1 MASSLWQTVTNFGR
15 PQAQK
20 QPEQHASINNVKMD
34 PPPKKM
40 KAWMT
45 ALNGL
50 DKLQQS
56 EVDVPEPRDGE
67 VLVRIEAV
75 SLNYR
80 DTEGMDG
87 APRRCPCSCRSASRS
102 ISSIDEPPD

>member
-87 APRRCPCSCRSASRS
+87 APRRWPCSCRPASRS